1 MTTSNNNSRVHQ
13 ERKVDFI
20 CIKMV
25 SVSEVMYRLS
35 ILDKYSMY
43 CFHLFAMPEKSAD
56 TQKNVASELFAQSVT
71 VVKN

>member
-25 SVSEVMYRLS
+25 YRLS
-35 ILDKYSMY
+35 ILEKYSMY
-43 CFHLFAMPEKSAD
+43 CCAFSSLCNAGEKC
-56 TQKNVASELFAQSVT
+56 
-71 VVKN
+71 